1 MLKFNIKSIDFNWV
15 IFNRAEK
22 KVVFVSSI
30 HHLSLSEPYEK
41 LFETVSN
48 TCKTFVVVF
57 YNIGP
62 FIFRAT
68 GKVSCVDDN
77 DDNLDL
83 HNILFFSFCTRDKQ
97 NFIVKLIVIKLTS
110 IILCFKNLLLNFD
123 LFIIFF
129 EMCFFIK
136 AVWLPHMY
144 FFCKKEIYSAI
155 FFIWIFIWKKL
166 FNKV

>member
-1 MLKFNIKSIDFNWV
+1 MISIEWFSTELRRRWYLSAVFIISVSVNLMKSFLK
-15 IFNRAEK
+15 
-22 KVVFVSSI
+22 
-30 HHLSLSEPYEK
+30 LSLILVRLLLL
-41 LFETVSN
+41 LF
-48 TCKTFVVVF
+48 
-57 YNIGP
+57 YDIGP
-62 FIFRAT
+62 FIFRTT

-155 FFIWIFIWKKL
+155 SFIWIFIWKKL

>member
-1 MLKFNIKSIDFNWV
+1 MKSFLK
-15 IFNRAEK
+15 
-22 KVVFVSSI
+22 
-30 HHLSLSEPYEK
+30 LSLILVRLLLL
-41 LFETVSN
+41 LF
-48 TCKTFVVVF
+48 
-57 YNIGP
+57 YDIGP
-62 FIFRAT
+62 FIFRTT